1 MLVTGSAGEG
11 RILTPMTEATT
22 HNGRDFNGDETLAIT
37 KYPSMNQRLI
47 LFFGAF
53 LNATF
58 YVLSCYAAT
67 DPTQSSLDPPM
78 VQDSAPTKKDS
89 LSAKVLRMPL
99 NQNVPT
105 EVKVGLSGITTL
117 QFPAKIEAINGYG
130 FALQPNPDTDVFSLI
145 YDKGTNFLSLKAL
158 KPGVSANL
166 TVVINEKV
174 YCFFCEQDNNPSFVM
189 IFSAPG
195 EQWTAPN
202 AEQAQS
208 APPQKKEA
216 SREQLFGFLGELKD
230 YVRLKAV
237 SADSISVLN
246 VAEPNKQ
253 STSGA
258 LKTVLKRVVRD
269 DALGLVGFEVELSNR
284 SQSDFYLDPEG
295 FAVRVGDVRFEQ
307 SVSDC
312 GGIVPAGT
320 SVPAYFVVSEAP
332 DGRQNDLAV
341 DQNFEVQVRASDPAN
356 NSTAAENFVEPPQD
370 RLPVATPGKESVA
383 TAHKVSKET
392 PKEGKETPK
401 KANEAATQVSAKVP
415 GKTAELAAKKHW
427 YDLFRRNSV
436 TSE

>member
-1 MLVTGSAGEG
+1 
-11 RILTPMTEATT
+11 
-22 HNGRDFNGDETLAIT
+22 
-37 KYPSMNQRLI
+37 MNPRSI
-47 LFFGAF
+47 LFFGTF
-53 LNATF
+53 LNVTL
-58 YVLSCYAAT
+58 YVLSSYAAT
-67 DPTQSSLDPPM
+67 DPSQSELDPPM
-78 VQDSAPTKKDS
+78 VQDSAPSKKDS
-89 LSAKVLRMPL
+89 LSARVLRMPL

-105 EVKVGLSGITTL
+105 EVKVGLYGITTL

-195 EQWTAPN
+195 EQSTGPN
-202 AEQAQS
+202 GAQAQS
-208 APPQKKEA
+208 VPPPKKEA
-216 SREQLFGFLGELKD
+216 SREQLAGFLGELKD

-237 SADSISVLN
+237 SADAVSMLN
-246 VAEPNKQ
+246 VAEPNKR

-258 LKTVLKRVVRD
+258 IETVIKRVVRD

-284 SQSDFYLDPEG
+284 GQSDFYLDPEG
-295 FAVRVGDVRFEQ
+295 FAVRVGDARFEQ
-307 SVSDC
+307 SLSDC

-332 DGRQNDLAV
+332 DGGRNDLAV
-341 DQNFEVQVRASDPAN
+341 DQNFELEIRATDPAN
-356 NSTAAENFVEPPQD
+356 NSTAAENFVDPPQD
-370 RLPVATPGKESVA
+370 RLPVPNRAKENVA
-383 TAHKVSKET
+383 AVHKESKET
-392 PKEGKETPK
+392 PKEAKGTPK
-401 KANEAATQVSAKVP
+401 RAKEPAAQASAKIPV
-415 GKTAELAAKKHW
+415 KTGESAAKKHW